1 MLKNIPAVISPEL
14 LKILD
19 EMGHGDEIVIGDA
32 NFPAVTCAKRLV
44 RADGIGGEEML
55 DAIMKLFPLDKVVDK
70 NCFVMAVKEGELI
83 RFEDITDE
91 TDYEVYQL
99 ALIRGVNHELKANNT
114 IIKILE
120 SGTAEIEY
128 YRYPTRITD
137 KNRAKYVFELSQD
150 ALEIMPYGIAADLLK
165 SDISAEYGRIYAERY
180 NDLKS
185 MLDPRNH
192 TGSIYIE
199 GGVEI

>member
-70 NCFVMAVKEGELI
+70 NCFVMAVKEGE
-83 RFEDITDE
+83 
-91 TDYEVYQL
+91 
-99 ALIRGVNHELKANNT
+99 
-114 IIKILE
+114 
-120 SGTAEIEY
+120 
-128 YRYPTRITD
+128 PTPPIW
-137 KNRAKYVFELSQD
+137 
-150 ALEIMPYGIAADLLK
+150 
-165 SDISAEYGRIYAERY
+165 AEYNRIIDKYEDYRAVAEVERY
-180 NDLKS
+180 AFYEQAKKAFAVIQTGEKALYANIILKKGT
-185 MLDPRNH
+185 L
-192 TGSIYIE
+192 
-199 GGVEI
+199 